1 MTIFDFDSGR
11 KNEVFILVSLRI
23 RIADVDI
30 NNDTMQKFDQF
41 LGQASQGG
49 SIIKGIIAAA
59 SNMEPF

>member
-1 MTIFDFDSGR
+1 MTLLLVSVDV
-11 KNEVFILVSLRI
+11 KHPVVSLRI